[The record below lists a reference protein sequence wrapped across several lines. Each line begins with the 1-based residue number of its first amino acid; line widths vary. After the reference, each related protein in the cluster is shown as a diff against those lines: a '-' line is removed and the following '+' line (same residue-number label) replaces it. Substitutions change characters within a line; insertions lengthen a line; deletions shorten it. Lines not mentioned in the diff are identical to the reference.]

1 MAGFLLDSKG
11 GEIYIL
17 PTTRGAFHFGS

>member
-11 GEIYIL
+11 GEIYIVL
-17 PTTRGAFHFGS
+17 TTRGTFHFGS